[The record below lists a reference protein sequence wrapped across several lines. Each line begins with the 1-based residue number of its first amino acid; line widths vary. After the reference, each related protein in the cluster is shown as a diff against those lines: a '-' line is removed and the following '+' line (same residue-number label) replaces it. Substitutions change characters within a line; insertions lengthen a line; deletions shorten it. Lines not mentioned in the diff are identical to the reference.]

1 MKKLFGILAI
11 SVLAVSLTGIS
22 ATAKTFVMGIAH
34 LGQVGSVTDLGAKK
48 WGELLEKKSKGK
60 VKAKFYPAEQMGK
73 EADIVTSMQMGS
85 VEASLMGTTLYKQA
99 APEYNIWSA
108 YYLFSD
114 SKEAMALQNTKVGG
128 KVPPGGSEE
137 QGHPHCGLRH
147 ARPPLY
153 NLQPAIK
160 QPKDC
165 EGLKI
170 RVPLQPIYVAS
181 WKKLG
186 AIPTP
191 IPFGEVYTSLKM
203 GVVEAQE
210 NPLQLIDSAHFDEV
224 QKFVNLTAHQY
235 SFYTYAVSEAWLSGL
250 PKDLQK
256 IVIETGKEAGE
267 YHTKLQ
273 NKMEADLKAKLQ
285 KKGMKFI
292 NSDRAAFA
300 AALKDIPKQF
310 ESKWVPGL
318 YEEILKEKAKLK

>member
-1 MKKLFGILAI
+1 MKKLFGVLAISILAI
-11 SVLAVSLTGIS
+11 SLTGVC
-22 ATAKTFVMGIAH
+22 ATAKTHVMGIAH

-60 VKAKFYPAEQMGK
+60 IKAKFYPAEQMGK

-114 SKEAMALQNTKVGG
+114 SKEAMALQNTKVGEKCRQAVLKNKG
-128 KVPPGGSEE
+128 IRIVGYGMRGPRYITSN
-137 QGHPHCGLRH
+137 
-147 ARPPLY
+147 RP
-153 NLQPAIK
+153 IK
-160 QPKDC
+160 EPKDC

-224 QKFVNLTAHQY
+224 QKYVNLTAHQY

-256 IVIETGKEAGE
+256 IVIETGKEAGK

-273 NKMEADLKAKLQ
+273 NKMEADLKTKLQ

-292 NSDRAAFA
+292 NSDRKAFA

>member
-1 MKKLFGILAI
+1 
-11 SVLAVSLTGIS
+11 
-22 ATAKTFVMGIAH
+22 MGYGMRGPRYI
-34 LGQVGSVTDLGAKK
+34 
-48 WGELLEKKSKGK
+48 
-60 VKAKFYPAEQMGK
+60 
-73 EADIVTSMQMGS
+73 TS
-85 VEASLMGTTLYKQA
+85 
-99 APEYNIWSA
+99 N
-108 YYLFSD
+108 
-114 SKEAMALQNTKVGG
+114 
-128 KVPPGGSEE
+128 
-137 QGHPHCGLRH
+137 
-147 ARPPLY
+147 RP
-153 NLQPAIK
+153 IK

-203 GVVEAQE
+203 GVAEAQE

-267 YHTKLQ
+267 YHTTLQ

-292 NSDRAAFA
+292 DSDRAAFA